1 MATRGRTRS
10 QLNEQAQLQQ
20 FIQES
25 QEQTIEQDAPGQPDD
40 IGTSRKKG
48 RRGTTKGIS
57 VQNQRRRTGKLEV
70 VIHPRRKR
78 VVGDNARHFKTEAC
92 VTLKQYAPLKYPYF
106 KDIPFENKRKMWL
119 AMKQKFDLQDNSQTK
134 AVFFKQLNRQYR
146 NRRHKLHSYYKDH
159 KYDEN
164 VLNQPPEGVE
174 LSDWE
179 LLINYFE
186 SEEFRNVSDRNSENR
201 AKLKMLHTCGTKS
214 IAQYCYEDRDT
225 ETGVEPT
232 RTDTLKKTHF
242 STKKNDW
249 VDKESKDAYDKITRL
264 QNPELDDNHEP
275 MNEDEAFIEALGPEK
290 SGRLRGCGDGLK
302 PPSKKGQNISEEVE
316 KENEE
321 LRKKVEEDK
330 ECMKEMSSRI
340 EALESQA
347 NSQEAQVQA
356 QVQAYLK
363 NQFPAFFQSLGNAGQ
378 THPHAN
384 V

>member
-10 QLNEQAQLQQ
+10 QLNEQAQLQE

-25 QEQTIEQDAPGQPDD
+25 QEQTIEQDLLS
-40 IGTSRKKG
+40 GTSRKKG

-57 VQNQRRRTGKLEV
+57 VQNQRRRTGKLEI

-92 VTLKQYAPLKYPYF
+92 VILKQYATLRYPYF

-159 KYDEN
+159 KYDDN

-179 LLINYFE
+179 LPINYFK
-186 SEEFRNVSDRNSENR
+186 SEEFRNISDRNSENQG
-201 AKLKMLHTCGTKS
+201 KLKMRHTCGTKS
-214 IAQYCYEDRDT
+214 IAHYCYEDRDT

-249 VDKESKDAYDKITRL
+249 V
-264 QNPELDDNHEP
+264 
-275 MNEDEAFIEALGPEK
+275 EK

-302 PPSKKGQNISEEVE
+302 PPSKKGPNISEEME

-321 LRKKVEEDK
+321 LRKK
-330 ECMKEMSSRI
+330 MSSCI

-347 NSQEAQVQA
+347 NSQEVQVQT
-356 QVQAYLK
+356 QVQDYLK
-363 NQFPAFFQSLGNAGQ
+363 NQFPAFFQNLGGAG
-378 THPHAN
+378 HPQAN
-384 V
+384 VIV

>member
-1 MATRGRTRS
+1 MATHGRTRS

-20 FIQES
+20 FIQ
-25 QEQTIEQDAPGQPDD
+25 D
-40 IGTSRKKG
+40 KKG

-57 VQNQRRRTGKLEV
+57 VQNQRRRTGKLEI
-70 VIHPRRKR
+70 VIHLRRKR
-78 VVGDNARHFKTEAC
+78 VVGDNACHFKTEAC
-92 VTLKQYAPLKYPYF
+92 VTLKQYALLRYPYF

-119 AMKQKFDLQDNSQTK
+119 AIKQKFDLQGNSQTK
-134 AVFFKQLNRQYR
+134 AVFFKQFNRQYM
-146 NRRHKLHSYYKDH
+146 NRLHKLHSYYKDH

-186 SEEFRNVSDRNSENR
+186 CEEFRNVSDRNSENR
-201 AKLKMLHTCGTKS
+201 GKLKMFHTCGTKS

-249 VDKESKDAYDKITRL
+249 VDQESKDPYDKITRL
-264 QNPELDDNHEP
+264 QNPEPEDNHEP
-275 MNEDEAFIEALGPEK
+275 MNEDEAFIEALGPENQ
-290 SGRLRGCGDGLK
+290 D
-302 PPSKKGQNISEEVE
+302 
-316 KENEE
+316 
-321 LRKKVEEDK
+321 
-330 ECMKEMSSRI
+330 EMSSRI

-363 NQFPAFFQSLGNAGQ
+363 NQFPAFFQNLGGAS
-378 THPHAN
+378 HPQEN
-384 V
+384 VRKIFG